1 MNYTL
6 EPTVTKKLILSK
18 VREETL
24 MEHYLGIPVKKG
36 LFKSPLRV
44 DSRPTCAFYR
54 NKKGTIIFKDFRGD
68 FSGDCVS
75 VVMYKFGCSFYKA
88 LQIIANDFGIISRK
102 DLTINPSK
110 IKKYSETKFEDKGN
124 AIIQVE
130 LKDWN
135 RFELDWWQ
143 SFGISQE
150 TLKKFRVYSCKNVF
164 LNGEIFHL
172 YKENQLVFGYFG
184 GIKDDIEQWRIYYPG
199 NRKYKFIS
207 NWKQIQLQGA
217 KQLPRNGGEY
227 LVITKSLKDVM
238 TIYECSNLPAI
249 APISENCFI
258 TDSQYQRLK
267 AKFKK
272 IVLFYDS
279 DIAGISSMNKIR
291 KKYPDL
297 FIIFI
302 PRKYHCK
309 DISDFYKKYGLDK
322 TINLI
327 NIAKQ
332 YIDEEDSIRRNK
344 TKEETI

>member
-6 EPTVTKKLILSK
+6 EPTVTKELILSK

-44 DSRPTCAFYR
+44 DSHPTCAFYR

-327 NIAKQ
+327 NTAKQ

>member
-6 EPTVTKKLILSK
+6 EPTVTKELILSK

-44 DSRPTCAFYR
+44 DSHPTCAFYR

-143 SFGISQE
+143 LFGISQE

-172 YKENQLVFGYFG
+172 YKEKQLVFGYFG

>member
-1 MNYTL
+1 
-6 EPTVTKKLILSK
+6 
-18 VREETL
+18 

-110 IKKYSETKFEDKGN
+110 IKKHSETKFEDKGN

-327 NIAKQ
+327 NTAKQ